1 MRTRDPSAALTR
13 RYLRTALE
21 AAPHFTRGA
30 EAVGMSKHHPTG
42 ELGLMQSQLREEQ
55 RKSSSLQ
62 ARALGFR
69 AAARTV
75 PCRAAI

>member
-1 MRTRDPSAALTR
+1 
-13 RYLRTALE
+13 
-21 AAPHFTRGA
+21 
-30 EAVGMSKHHPTG
+30 MSKHHPTG

>member
-1 MRTRDPSAALTR
+1 VRFRGPPAALTR
-13 RYLRTALE
+13 RYLGTALE
-21 AAPHFTRGA
+21 AAPHLTRGA
-30 EAVGMSKHHPTG
+30 EAVGLSKHHSTG

-62 ARALGFR
+62 ARALRLR

>member
-1 MRTRDPSAALTR
+1 L
-13 RYLRTALE
+13 
-21 AAPHFTRGA
+21 TRGA
-30 EAVGMSKHHPTG
+30 EAVGLSKHHSTG

-62 ARALGFR
+62 ARALRLR
-69 AAARTV
+69 AAARTM